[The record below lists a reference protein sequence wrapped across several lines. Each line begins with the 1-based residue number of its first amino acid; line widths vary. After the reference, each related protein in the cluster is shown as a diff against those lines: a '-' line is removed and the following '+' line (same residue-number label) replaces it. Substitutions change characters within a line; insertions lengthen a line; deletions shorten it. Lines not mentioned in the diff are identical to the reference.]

1 MTASHSPAA
10 ESRMLEA
17 PVVSAEFFRVLGA
30 HPLLGRDFLPVDER
44 PGAHVAIL
52 SYALWQSTFGGARD
66 IVGRAITLDGKS
78 HVVVGVMPAGF
89 VFPISGS
96 VPLITDL

>member
-1 MTASHSPAA
+1 
-10 ESRMLEA
+10 MLEA

-30 HPLLGRDFLPVDER
+30 HPLL
-44 PGAHVAIL
+44 
-52 SYALWQSTFGGARD
+52 
-66 IVGRAITLDGKS
+66 GRAITLDGKS